1 MKKGKNLIISIGVFL
16 LVLGLIVF
24 IILYSNGYSGIHK
37 HSEAKEGQIKVACIG
52 DSITYGHGIKNWVKN
67 NYPAK
72 LQEILGDEYH
82 VENFGH
88 SGRTLSSNG
97 DKPYTESEQYELSLE
112 YDADIVIIMLGTND
126 SKPEN
131 WTNGLAFIKEYEKLI
146 NAYKKNNPDV
156 RIILCTPAKA
166 FFSKGKTEGETNFD
180 IQPKVVET
188 IKNEIRSFALLNDYE
203 LVDIY
208 SVTEYHEEWF
218 KDNVHPNADGAR
230 AIAEAIAKKIKN

>member
-16 LVLGLIVF
+16 LVLGIIVF
-24 IILYSNGYSGIHK
+24 LILYSNGYSGIHK

-52 DSITYGHGIKNWVKN
+52 DSITYGHGIKNWAKN

-88 SGRTLSSNG
+88 SGRTLSSDG
-97 DKPYTESEQYELSLE
+97 DKPYSESEQYELSLE

-188 IKNEIRSFALLNDYE
+188 IKNEIRSFALLNEYE

-208 SVTEYHEEWF
+208 GITEYHDEWF

-230 AIAEAIAKKIKN
+230 AIAEAIAKKINN